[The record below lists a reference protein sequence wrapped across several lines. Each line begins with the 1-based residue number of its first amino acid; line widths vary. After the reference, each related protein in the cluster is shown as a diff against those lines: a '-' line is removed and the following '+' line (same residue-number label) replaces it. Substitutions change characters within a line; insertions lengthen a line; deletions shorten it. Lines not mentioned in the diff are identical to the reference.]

1 MQFRFDIEA
10 NALYVHRNQFKGGCQ
25 NDRVDRHGLR
35 KVDVDA
41 LGEPLGIE
49 FVSADEFL
57 PFLRRLSTLD
67 HDHEWQALIP
77 GKVREL
83 FVASAA

>member
-1 MQFRFDIEA
+1 MAVQFRFDIEA
-10 NALYVHRNQFKGGCQ
+10 NALYIEINSGTVARTIKLT
-25 NDRVDRHGLR
+25 DVVY
-35 KVDVDA
+35 VDVDA